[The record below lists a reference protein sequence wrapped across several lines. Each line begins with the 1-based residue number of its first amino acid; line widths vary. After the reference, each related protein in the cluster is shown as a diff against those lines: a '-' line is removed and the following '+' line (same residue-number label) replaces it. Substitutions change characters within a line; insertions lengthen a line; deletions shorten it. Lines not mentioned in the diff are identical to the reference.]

1 MLFIAVVLQLAALAS
16 AIDVRTARAL
26 RAEGGDEAEARAGG
40 GYVYEHASLAKL
52 PVGGFFGS
60 WSPHPHGFTLDVS
73 PNHGVSITSVEVDAQ
88 KKGKSYVLE
97 GEPEYPCVFKKCP
110 AAPETCLCVLVNS
123 GGSLKNMVIKA
134 DAAGGAV
141 LAKLKA
147 DYTAVRQIS
156 VHGWPSMGAYLSAVG
171 SPSFEKTSLF
181 KVFWSAAAVN
191 PFSSAL
197 PALTSAAKMS
207 GRVLHTYCLGLISAA
222 EGFILETVF
231 TGLVVVALE
240 APANLPH
247 NDLRLAIAKAVSA
260 AYLPT
265 ALPDSPALAAQNT
278 KVLASINAL
287 MTILEN
293 PARTRDQIIAWAIS
307 NLIDGDLQINIP
319 GALKTPLKS
328 ACLCTRPPPP
338 APHSPTRPP
347 LSVNPPPLPPHRPPP
362 SAPRAAAAG
371 WTDKNIAQLR
381 GIIVDGIAGLGSNVG
396 WLPLDISFERYTS
409 LCGAYP

>member
-1 MLFIAVVLQLAALAS
+1 MLFIAVLQLAALAT

-26 RAEGGDEAEARAGG
+26 RAEGGDAVAARAGAA
-40 GYVYEHASLAKL
+40 YVYEHASLAKL
-52 PVGGFFGS
+52 PVGGGFFGGSS
-60 WSPHPHGFTLDVS
+60 WSPHPHGFMLDVS

-97 GEPEYPCVFKKCP
+97 GEPEYPCTSRKCP
-110 AAPETCLCVLVNS
+110 PAPETCLCVLVNS

-147 DYTAVRQIS
+147 DFPAVRKVSI
-156 VHGWPSMGAYLSAVG
+156 HGWPSMGAYLSAVSANSG
-171 SPSFEKTSLF
+171 FEKTSLF
-181 KVFWSAAAVN
+181 KVFWNTAAAN

-197 PALTSAAKMS
+197 PALTSSAKTS
-207 GRVLHTYCLGLISAA
+207 GGILHTYCLGLISAA

-247 NDLRLAIAKAVSA
+247 NDLRLAIAKSVAT

-265 ALPDSPALAAQNT
+265 ALPDNAALAAQNT
-278 KVLASINAL
+278 RVLATVNAL
-287 MTILEN
+287 MAILES
-293 PARTRDQIIAWAIS
+293 PARTRDQIIAWAIA

-319 GALKTPLKS
+319 GPLKTPLK
-328 ACLCTRPPPP
+328 TP
-338 APHSPTRPP
+338 
-347 LSVNPPPLPPHRPPP
+347 
-362 SAPRAAAAG
+362 AG
-371 WTDKNIAQLR
+371 WTPENIAKLR
-381 GIIVDGIAGLGSNVG
+381 AIIVDGIAGLGSNVG
-396 WLPLDISFERYTS
+396 WLPLDISYYRYTS